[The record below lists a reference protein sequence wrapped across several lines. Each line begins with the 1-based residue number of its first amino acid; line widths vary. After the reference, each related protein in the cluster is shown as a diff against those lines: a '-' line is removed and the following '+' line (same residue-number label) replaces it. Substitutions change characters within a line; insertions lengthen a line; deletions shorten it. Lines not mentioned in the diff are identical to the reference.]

1 VLTVVSALSIFIYGL
16 MSPLLGA
23 LLPSYGLNSAQQGSL
38 GFANALG
45 LVIASLLAGPL
56 VDSKGKK
63 LGLLIGLS
71 LIGLTLVTAPRAAG
85 TLALLG
91 AYFTLGIGGGTIST
105 SANALVGDI
114 APERRGSALN
124 LVNLFFGLGGVITT
138 LAASYLLTAAA
149 LCYFIA
155 ALGAGV
161 LVLTVMVPMA
171 QTGGQKGFRLNQVPG
186 LVANPT
192 LIGLCAL
199 LFLYVACEVGVWNW
213 LKIYLISIHFPAQ
226 TAGGIVSYGFA
237 FGILLGRAVVSK
249 LLLRTSALKVIGISS
264 LLIACATFAML
275 NVHSQK
281 GVTITVFCSGLAM
294 AAVFPTTL
302 SIAGDQFPNNMAT
315 AMGIAITSGWLGL
328 AISSPIVGL
337 LAERS
342 SLRDAL
348 LLLPG
353 FALAMVLVTL
363 LLFARLRKAPL
374 T

>member
-1 VLTVVSALSIFIYGL
+1 VLTLVAALSIFVYGL

-38 GFANALG
+38 GLANALG
-45 LVIASLLAGPL
+45 LVLASLSAGPL
-56 VDSKGKK
+56 VDWKGKK
-63 LGLLIGLS
+63 LGLLFGLF
-71 LIGLTLVTAPRAAG
+71 LIGLALLAAPQAAG

-91 AYFTLGIGGGTIST
+91 VYFTLGIGGGTIST
-105 SANALVGDI
+105 SANSLVGDI

-138 LAASYLLTAAA
+138 YAASYLFRPPA

-155 ALGAGV
+155 ALAAAV
-161 LVLTVMVPMA
+161 LILAVATPIPHASQM
-171 QTGGQKGFRLNQVPG
+171 GFRLNQVPA
-186 LVANPT
+186 LVTNPV
-192 LIGLCAL
+192 LIALCAL

-237 FGILLGRAVVSK
+237 FGILAGRVVVSR
-249 LLLRTSALKVIGISS
+249 LLVKISALKVIGTSS
-264 LLIACATFAML
+264 VLIACATFAML

-281 GVTITVFCSGLAM
+281 TVTIAVFCSGLAM

-302 SIAGDQFPNNMAT
+302 SIVGDQFPNHMAT

-328 AISSPIVGL
+328 AVSSPIIGV
-337 LAERS
+337 LAEKS
-342 SLRDAL
+342 SLREAL

-363 LLFARLRKAPL
+363 LLFRRLRKPVF